1 MSDNKSTFEKDSEQI
16 QDILNRLKASID
28 KYEEENPSDID
39 SESKEKDKEE
49 KDELD
54 FEAFFAEFQSEAESE
69 AKAETEP
76 DETEDEPEAEPEI
89 EAEIEPEDEIEEEL
103 EEEPEAEL
111 EAESEAESEADTED
125 ENEIELE
132 AEPEVEAEIEP
143 DEIEDEEEPETD
155 LEAESDETEDEPEDE
170 IEDGFEEIKE
180 FFKGRK
186 TEATEEQKNEENEEE
201 ETKNFKAFPMEA
213 SVDNTVDIST
223 ILPIYYEKNSEND
236 KSSHK
241 SRAFRITLKK
251 RALADG
257 GKSPYSEEKEESD
270 YGFLESFFDAK
281 RKEAPEDEATKEIT
295 FEEMGDPEMPTEIFM
310 SQNENGKKG
319 FSEEKPHFVHFESD
333 TEESEEKENEENIEI
348 DVSEYHIQDEDE
360 SGKTHSTSKEEYV
373 SRNQVEKITADY
385 ARDLLKSKIKIITA
399 AFLALVLLVL
409 ENAIWFG
416 VDLQK
421 LLHISGS
428 SVYAM
433 LDLQIFIIISAI
445 AYVEF
450 YHGAR
455 GIFKKKIIP
464 ESFLCCIFLV
474 TVIYNV
480 ALCIEGENYGFMY
493 SFPSSF
499 LILMCL
505 ISKHVELE
513 GEAAT
518 FSSVCSQGDKLVAD
532 IIPESEVAQSVKD
545 SFTGKDG
552 KIGVMRIKKVGFVDG
567 YFERISKK
575 CHDYK
580 LNSALLSASVAFSL
594 VMGVAVM
601 LLQKEL
607 SALKF
612 LSALLSSLLLSTSV
626 SVFFSHIWPVY
637 VLEKKA
643 SDAGCAVI
651 GESSINQYAN
661 VSVISFED
669 VEAFPT
675 KKTRISGIKIF
686 NDARPDEVFFYISS
700 IFALVGGP
708 LCGIFR
714 EAFAELGISDNV
726 KLTEATQN
734 GMTATVDGR
743 EFRIGKGAYME
754 KNGITLFY
762 DSDDEKQLEKGN
774 VSAMF
779 VSEGDELRAK
789 FYIEYNMSARFAK
802 NASRLNDNNI
812 LSVIRSYDPNIDNH
826 LVEKVSCLD
835 NSFVTVV
842 KKGENQIYDYAQLRV
857 NSGLVTGTISK
868 EIIRMVF
875 NCIKTVRII
884 ETGKKVK
891 VITAAFGMLLALI
904 SVITNAILYLP
915 SVTMVLISLLTLM
928 PILILGRTNF
938 K

>member
-1 MSDNKSTFEKDSEQI
+1 MSDNKSTFEKDSKQI

-39 SESKEKDKEE
+39 SESKEKDETE

-54 FEAFFAEFQSEAESE
+54 FEAFLADFQNEAESE
-69 AKAETEP
+69 DEP
-76 DETEDEPEAEPEI
+76 DEIED
-89 EAEIEPEDEIEEEL
+89 EL
-103 EEEPEAEL
+103 EEEPEAE
-111 EAESEAESEADTED
+111 S
-125 ENEIELE
+125 
-132 AEPEVEAEIEP
+132 
-143 DEIEDEEEPETD
+143 
-155 LEAESDETEDEPEDE
+155 EDEPEDE
-170 IEDGFEEIKE
+170 FETELEDESDEIDDELEEEPEAESEDEPEDELEVESDEIEDELEEPLEIESEAEPEDKIEDGFEEIKE
-180 FFKGRK
+180 FFIERK
-186 TEATEEQKNEENEEE
+186 TEATAEEKDEE

-223 ILPIYYEKNSEND
+223 ILPMYSEKNSENG
-236 KSSHK
+236 KNSHK
-241 SRAFRITLKK
+241 SRTFRITLKK
-251 RALADG
+251 RAFNDEDERTSS
-257 GKSPYSEEKEESD
+257 KEKQENGYD
-270 YGFLESFFDAK
+270 FLESFFETK
-281 RKEAPEDEATKEIT
+281 RKETSEEEKTKEIS
-295 FEEMGDPEMPTEIFM
+295 FEEMGDPEMPTEIFL
-310 SQNENGKKG
+310 SQDENGKKAL
-319 FSEEKPHFVHFESD
+319 SEEKPHFVHFAS
-333 TEESEEKENEENIEI
+333 ESEEVEEKEIEENIEI
-348 DVSEYHIQDEDE
+348 DVSEYHIQDKDE
-360 SGKTHSTSKEEYV
+360 KEKDHFSSKEEYV

-385 ARDLLKSKIKIITA
+385 ASDLLKSKIKIITA

-421 LLHISGS
+421 LLHISGT

-433 LDLQIFIIISAI
+433 LDLQIFVIISAI

-474 TVIYNV
+474 TVIYNIV
-480 ALCIEGENYGFMY
+480 LCIEGESYGFMY

-499 LILMCL
+499 LVLMCL

-532 IIPESEVAQSVKD
+532 IIPENEVAQSVKD
-545 SFTGKDG
+545 SFAGKDG
-552 KIGVMRIKKVGFVDG
+552 KLGVMRIKKVGFVDG

-575 CHDYK
+575 CYDYK

-594 VMGVAVM
+594 VMGVLVTV
-601 LLQKEL
+601 LQKEL
-607 SALKF
+607 SALNF
-612 LSALLSSLLLSTSV
+612 LCTFLISLLLSTSV

-643 SDAGCAVI
+643 SDVGCAVI

-675 KKTRISGIKIF
+675 KKTKISGIKIF
-686 NDARPDEVFFYISS
+686 NDARPDEIFFYISS

-789 FYIEYNMSARFAK
+789 FYIEYNMSARFAR

-826 LVEKVSCLD
+826 LVEKVSDLD

-842 KKGENQIYDYAQLRV
+842 KKDEKQIYDYAQLRV

-884 ETGKKVK
+884 EMGKKVK

-904 SVITNAILYLP
+904 SVITKAILYLP
-915 SVTMVLISLLTLM
+915 SVTMVLISILTLM
-928 PILILGRTNF
+928 PVLILGRTNF